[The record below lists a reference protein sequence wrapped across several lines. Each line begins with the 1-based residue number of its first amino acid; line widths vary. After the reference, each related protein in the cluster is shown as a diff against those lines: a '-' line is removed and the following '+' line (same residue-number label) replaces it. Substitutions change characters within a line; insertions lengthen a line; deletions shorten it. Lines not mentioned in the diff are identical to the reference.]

1 MVEWLKKYKNAVII
15 SAVVLVSLASAFFLA
30 EPPSVTNGSPVQEK
44 SLSISDGQ
52 SRKDLSEPSEPPE
65 SPVKTDS
72 DGSANISG
80 KPSESEKSSVSV
92 KASDVQNSFE
102 SSAPNSGGGNVSQVQ
117 SGENSE
123 VIEIQVTS
131 SEIIDSTPQ
140 KVNESPSS
148 VPLPSDDN
156 NTSADDNN
164 ASATESTGSVFSS
177 ADSSASAPNRENDF
191 VCTVS
196 ISCVNALNN
205 DMLSKSKKSVQ
216 PSDGIIMQDA
226 NMDFSDGESVFDVTK
241 RICAE
246 MKIPFEF
253 SITPAYNSAYIEGIN
268 NLYQFDCGSASG
280 WVYSVNGNFKS
291 VSCSEIKLK
300 NGDKIEWHYTC
311 DLGRDVGNENASE
324 GSQ

>member
-30 EPPSVTNGSPVQEK
+30 EPPSVTNGSSVQEK
-44 SLSISDGQ
+44 SLSTSDGQ

-72 DGSANISG
+72 DESANISG

-102 SSAPNSGGGNVSQVQ
+102 SSVPNSGVGNVSQVQ
-117 SGENSE
+117 NGENSE
-123 VIEIQVTS
+123 VIETQVTS
-131 SEIIDSTPQ
+131 SESIDSTPQ

-148 VPLPSDDN
+148 VPLPS
-156 NTSADDNN
+156 DDNN

-311 DLGRDVGNENASE
+311 DLGRDVGNKNAAE